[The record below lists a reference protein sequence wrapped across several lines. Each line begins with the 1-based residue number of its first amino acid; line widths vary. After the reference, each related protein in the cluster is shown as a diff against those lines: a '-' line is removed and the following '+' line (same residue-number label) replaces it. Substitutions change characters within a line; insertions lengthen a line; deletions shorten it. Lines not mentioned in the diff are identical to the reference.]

1 MKRESFIFYSSWLDA
16 INVLPAKKQGELLA
30 AIIVYGL
37 RGELPQHPN
46 SLTQAILAMVKP
58 QIDSNNLRYENGRK
72 GAVFGQLG
80 GRPPEK
86 PDDSKNPGGVMT
98 ENPSGVKDETPNVY
112 DYVNVDDKDKE
123 STDVDKKEATASSPA
138 PNLDYIKF
146 KDWIKQKAPYCA
158 NPKNFPASQITE
170 AEFLKLK
177 KLFTGQQIAEVI
189 EQIENRKD
197 LRKRYS
203 NLYRTVLNWA
213 KKQYGK

>member
-1 MKRESFIFYSSWLDA
+1 
-16 INVLPAKKQGELLA
+16 
-30 AIIVYGL
+30 
-37 RGELPQHPN
+37 
-46 SLTQAILAMVKP
+46 MVKP
-58 QIDSNNLRYENGRK
+58 QIDNNNLRYENYKKSVEYGR
-72 GAVFGQLG
+72 LG
-80 GRPPEK
+80 GRP
-86 PDDSKNPGGVMT
+86 SKSSYDMENPVGNPT
-98 ENPSGVKDETPNVY
+98 ENPLENPPGNPVENPLENPPENHYVY
-112 DYVNVDDKDKE
+112 DYVNDNANESKKE
-123 STDVDKKEATASSPA
+123 STDVDKKEAMASSPA

>member
-16 INVLPAKKQGELLA
+16 INVLPAEMQGDVLI
-30 AIIVYGL
+30 AIILYGL
-37 RGELPQHPN
+37 KGKYPEQPSPII
-46 SLTQAILAMVKP
+46 QAILAMVKP
-58 QIDSNNLRYENGRK
+58 QVDINNLRYENGRK
-72 GAVFGQLG
+72 GREYGPLG
-80 GRPPEK
+80 GRPLTRFVNNDE
-86 PDDSKNPGGVMT
+86 S
-98 ENPSGVKDETPNVY
+98 SETPNVN
-112 DYVNVDDKDKE
+112 DYVNDNEKENEKKKE
-123 STDVDKKEATASSPA
+123 STCVDKKEATASSPS

-189 EQIENRKD
+189 EQLENRKD
-197 LRKRYS
+197 LRRKYV